1 MTSEFLGKRHL
12 HVADQ
17 PPAYLFDTGM
27 VLSSKFCLLIPPGVG
42 GLAVNVLGIQS
53 TLSW

>member
-1 MTSEFLGKRHL
+1 MVNGICMSLINRWPTFHDTL
-12 HVADQ
+12 
-17 PPAYLFDTGM
+17 DTGM

-42 GLAVNVLGIQS
+42 GLVVNVLGIQS